1 MATAPQARVPRA
13 PANAFAHH
21 RVPGILIELRRGRG
35 AVVRAQVDPGRL
47 RLLELART
55 FLTEAARL
63 GLDEEDMVRVIREV
77 CSGGSSPR

>member
-1 MATAPQARVPRA
+1 
-13 PANAFAHH
+13 
-21 RVPGILIELRRGRG
+21 
-35 AVVRAQVDPGRL
+35 VDPGRL

-55 FLTEAARL
+55 FLTEAGRL